1 MIERKMKENKYDNA
15 IQELENL
22 LERMENNDI
31 SIDDMPA
38 ELKKAQQLIKTCR
51 QQLLKTD
58 EELKKIEASSNE
70 AKA

>member
-1 MIERKMKENKYDNA
+1 MKENKYDNA
-15 IQELENL
+15 IKELENL